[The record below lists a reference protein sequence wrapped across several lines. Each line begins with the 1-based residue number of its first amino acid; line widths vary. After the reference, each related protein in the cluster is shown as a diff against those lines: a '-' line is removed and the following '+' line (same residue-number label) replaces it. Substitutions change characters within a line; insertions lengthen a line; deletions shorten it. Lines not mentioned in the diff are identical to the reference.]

1 MGTVEWSQARE
12 RLAGLER
19 ERDPDT
25 IRYLE
30 EIGVSNAWRC
40 LEVGGGGGTITEWL
54 CQRVGT
60 AGHVVATDL
69 DTQFL
74 EVIVSPNIEVRRHDI
89 VNDDLEID
97 CYDLV
102 HARYVLLHLKEW
114 EVVLKK
120 FADSVKP
127 GGWLFIEDPDLDGM
141 MCDAAP
147 EDVDRAII
155 GRNFD
160 AFKQMTSK
168 FGMDMNFGSNTLKAF
183 KDNGLESLKSES
195 TSQAVFGGSQM
206 AEDFRLNVVQ
216 LKDRLVS
223 AGLIT
228 GEDVDEFTERT
239 RKPAFVFRSMRTV
252 FTLGR
257 KPA

>member
-1 MGTVEWSQARE
+1 MATVGNKATKE
-12 RLAGLER
+12 RPGAFER
-19 ERDPDT
+19 ERDAGT

-30 EIGVSNAWRC
+30 EIGISSGWRC
-40 LEVGGGGGTITEWL
+40 LEVGGGEGTIAEWL

-69 DTQFL
+69 DTRSL
-74 EVIVSPNIEVRRHDI
+74 EAIVSPNIEVRRHDI

-120 FADSVKP
+120 LADSLRP
-127 GGWLFIEDPDLDGM
+127 GGWLFIEDPDLDEM
-141 MCDAAP
+141 KFDAAT
-147 EDVDRAII
+147 EDVDRAVI
-155 GRNFD
+155 GRHFD
-160 AFKQMTSK
+160 AVRQMMSK

-183 KDNGLESLKSES
+183 KDNGMEYLKSES
-195 TSQAVFGGSQM
+195 SSQVVFGGSQI
-206 AEDFRLNVVQ
+206 AEIFRPWAEM
-216 LKDRLVS
+216 KDGLVS
-223 AGLIT
+223 AGLVT
-228 GEDVDEFTERT
+228 GEEVDEFTDGT
-239 RKPAFVFRSMRTV
+239 RKPTFVFRSMTTV

>member
-1 MGTVEWSQARE
+1 MGTVGSTVIEE
-12 RLAGLER
+12 RPGAFER
-19 ERDPDT
+19 ERDAAT
-25 IRYLE
+25 IRYFE
-30 EIGVSNAWRC
+30 GIGVSSGWRC
-40 LEVGGGGGTITEWL
+40 LEVGGGEGTIAEWL

-69 DTQFL
+69 DTRSL
-74 EVIVSPNIEVRRHDI
+74 EAIVSPNIEVRRHDI

-114 EVVLKK
+114 EAVLKK
-120 FADSVKP
+120 LVDSLKP
-127 GGWLFIEDPDLDGM
+127 GGCLFIEDPDLDEM
-141 MCDAAP
+141 MCDAAT

-155 GRNFD
+155 DRHFD
-160 AFKQMTSK
+160 AVKQMMSK
-168 FGMDMNFGSNTLKAF
+168 IGMDMNFGSKTLKAF

-195 TSQAVFGGSQM
+195 ISQVVFGGSQM
-206 AEDFRLNVVQ
+206 AEIFRPSVEM
-216 LKDRLVS
+216 KDSLVS
-223 AGLIT
+223 AGLVT

-239 RKPAFVFRSMRTV
+239 NKLTFLFRSMRTV
-252 FTLGR
+252 FNLGR

>member
-1 MGTVEWSQARE
+1 MGTVGNTLIEE
-12 RLAGLER
+12 RPGTFER
-19 ERDPDT
+19 ERDPAT

-30 EIGVSNAWRC
+30 EIGVSAGWRC
-40 LEVGGGGGTITEWL
+40 LEVGGGAGTIAEWM

-69 DTQFL
+69 DTGLL
-74 EVIVSPNIEVRRHDI
+74 EAIVSTNIEVRRHNI
-89 VNDDLEID
+89 VDDELEAD

-120 FADSVKP
+120 LVDSLKP
-127 GGWLFIEDPDLDGM
+127 GGWLFIEDPDLDEIT
-141 MCDAAP
+141 CDAAT

-155 GRNFD
+155 DRHFG
-160 AFKQMTSK
+160 AVKQMMSK

-195 TSQAVFGGSQM
+195 VSQVVFGGSQL
-206 AEDFRLNVVQ
+206 AEIFRPSVEI
-216 LKDRLVS
+216 KDSLVS
-223 AGLIT
+223 AGLVT

-239 RKPAFVFRSMRTV
+239 SKPTFLFRSMRTV
-252 FTLGR
+252 FTLGS

>member
-1 MGTVEWSQARE
+1 MGTAGNTLIEE
-12 RLAGLER
+12 RPGAFER
-19 ERDPDT
+19 ERDAAT

-30 EIGVSNAWRC
+30 EIGVCSGWRC
-40 LEVGGGGGTITEWL
+40 LEVGGGAGTIAEWL

-69 DTQFL
+69 DTRLL
-74 EVIVSPNIEVRRHDI
+74 EAIVSPNIQVRRHDI

-102 HARYVLLHLKEW
+102 HARYVLLHLKER

-120 FADSVKP
+120 LVDSLKP
-127 GGWLFIEDPDLDGM
+127 GGWLFIEDPDLDEM
-141 MCDAAP
+141 MCDAAT

-155 GRNFD
+155 DRHFD
-160 AFKQMTSK
+160 AVRQMMSK
-168 FGMDMNFGSNTLKAF
+168 FGMDMKFGSNTLKAF
-183 KDNGLESLKSES
+183 KDNGLQSLKSES
-195 TSQAVFGGSQM
+195 CSQVVFGGSQM
-206 AEDFRLNVVQ
+206 AELFRTSVEM
-216 LKDRLVS
+216 KDRLIS
-223 AGLIT
+223 AGLVT
-228 GEDVDEFTERT
+228 GEDIDEFTNRT
-239 RKPAFVFRSMRTV
+239 SKPTFLFRSMRTV

>member
-1 MGTVEWSQARE
+1 MGAVANTVIDKRPGAF
-12 RLAGLER
+12 ER
-19 ERDPDT
+19 ERDAAT

-30 EIGVSNAWRC
+30 EIGVSSGWRC
-40 LEVGGGGGTITEWL
+40 LEVGGGGGTIAEWL

-74 EVIVSPNIEVRRHDI
+74 EAIVSPNIEVRRHDI

-97 CYDLV
+97 YYDLV

-114 EVVLKK
+114 EVVLTKLV
-120 FADSVKP
+120 DSLKP
-127 GGWLFIEDPDLDGM
+127 GGWLFIEDPDLDEM
-141 MCDAAP
+141 MCDAAT

-155 GRNFD
+155 DRHFG
-160 AFKQMTSK
+160 AVKQMMSK
-168 FGMDMNFGSNTLKAF
+168 IGMDMNFGSNALKAF
-183 KDNGLESLKSES
+183 KDNSLESLKSES
-195 TSQAVFGGSQM
+195 SSQVVFGGSQL
-206 AEDFRLNVVQ
+206 AEIFRPSVEM
-216 LKDRLVS
+216 KDSLVS
-223 AGLIT
+223 AGLVT

-239 RKPAFVFRSMRTV
+239 NKPTFLFRSMRTV

>member
-1 MGTVEWSQARE
+1 MGTVGNILTKE
-12 RLAGLER
+12 RAGAFER
-19 ERDPDT
+19 ERDAAT

-30 EIGVSNAWRC
+30 EIGVSSGWRC
-40 LEVGGGGGTITEWL
+40 LEVGGGAGTIATWL

-69 DTQFL
+69 DTRLL
-74 EVIVSPNIEVRRHDI
+74 EAIVTPNIEVRRHNI
-89 VNDDLEID
+89 VCDDLEKD

-120 FADSVKP
+120 LVDSMKP
-127 GGWLFIEDPDLDGM
+127 GGWLFIEDPDLDEM
-141 MCDAAP
+141 MSDAAT
-147 EDVDRAII
+147 EDVDRDVI
-155 GRNFD
+155 GRHFD
-160 AFKQMTSK
+160 AVKQMMSK
-168 FGMDMNFGSNTLKAF
+168 FGMDMKFGSNTLKAF

-195 TSQAVFGGSQM
+195 SSQVVFGGSQM
-206 AEDFRLNVVQ
+206 AELFRTSVEM
-216 LKDRLVS
+216 KDRLVS
-223 AGLIT
+223 AGLLT
-228 GEDVDEFTERT
+228 VEDVDEFTERT
-239 RKPAFVFRSMRTV
+239 RKPTFVFRSMRTV